1 MDPVSQGSLGAAL
14 AGSAADRARLVAAVG
29 VGALSGMA
37 ADLDVLIR
45 SDSDPL
51 LFLEYHRQFSHA
63 LLFAPAG
70 ALLCA
75 VAGYRPLRRWLTA
88 REVYLYC
95 LLGYASHGL
104 LDACTSYGTQLLWPF
119 SDARIAWNRVSVV
132 DPLFTL
138 PLLGLLLA
146 ACLARRRLYARLA
159 VIWALGYL
167 SAGAVQGWRAE
178 AAGSALAAAR
188 GHQAERMLVKPSF
201 GNLLVW
207 KLVYRADAF
216 YYVDALRLAGDVT
229 WFPGQ
234 RVARLDSARDLPWLD
249 PGSRQAA
256 DLARFRRFSSGYLA
270 LDRDDPQRVIDVR
283 YSMVPNRIDALWGL
297 QLHPGAPGQHAEFVT
312 DRSSTAADREAML
325 RLLSGP
331 GQPIPGQ

>member
-14 AGSAADRARLVAAVG
+14 AGSGAGRTRLVAALG

-63 LLFAPAG
+63 LLFAPVG

-75 VAGYRPLRRWLTA
+75 LAAYWPMHRWLTA
-88 REVYLYC
+88 REIYVFC

-119 SDARIAWNRVSVV
+119 SEARIAWNRVSVV

-146 ACLARRRLYARLA
+146 ACLARRSLFARLA
-159 VIWALGYL
+159 VLWALAYL
-167 SAGAVQGWRAE
+167 SVGVAQGWRAQE
-178 AAGSALAAAR
+178 AGGALAAAR
-188 GHQAERMLVKPSF
+188 GHQPERLLVKPSF

-207 KLVYRADAF
+207 KLVYQADGH
-216 YYVDALRLAGDVT
+216 YYVDGLRLAGEVT
-229 WFPGQ
+229 WFPGE
-234 RVARLDSARDLPWLD
+234 RVARLDAARDLPWLAA
-249 PGSRQAA
+249 GSRQAV

-270 LDRDDPQRVIDVR
+270 LDRNDPQRVIDVR
-283 YSMVPNRIDALWGL
+283 YSMVPNQIDALWGL
-297 QLHPGAPGQHAEFVT
+297 QLEARAPQQHAEFVT
-312 DRSSTAADREAML
+312 ERRSTPADRAALMRML
-325 RLLSGP
+325 TGP
-331 GQPIPGQ
+331 GQPLPGQ

>member
-14 AGSAADRARLVAAVG
+14 AGCAAGRARLVAAVG

-63 LLFAPAG
+63 LLFAPVG

-75 VAGYRPLRRWLTA
+75 LVAYWPMRRWLTA
-88 REVYLYC
+88 REVYVYC

-119 SDARIAWNRVSVV
+119 SETRIAWNRVSVV

-146 ACLARRRLYARLA
+146 GCLAGRGLFARLA
-159 VIWALGYL
+159 VLWALGYL
-167 SAGAVQGWRAE
+167 SVGVAQGWRAQE
-178 AAGSALAAAR
+178 AGSALAAAR
-188 GHQAERMLVKPSF
+188 GHQPVRVLVKPSF

-207 KLVYRADAF
+207 KLVYQAEGF

-229 WFPGQ
+229 WFPGE
-234 RVARLDSARDLPWLD
+234 RVARLDPVQDLPWLD
-249 PGSRQAA
+249 AGSRQAA

-270 LDRDDPQRVIDVR
+270 LDPDEPQRVIDVR
-283 YSMVPNRIDALWGL
+283 YSMVPNRIDALWAL
-297 QLHPGAPGQHAEFVT
+297 QLDARAPQQHAEFVT
-312 DRSSTAADREAML
+312 DRRSTPAHRQAMVRML
-325 RLLSGP
+325 TGP
-331 GQPIPGQ
+331 GQPLPVQ